1 MTPRNLL
8 FALFA
13 PAAVLWLMA
22 ALRLLLL
29 AGWPLPPFDPQ
40 AMTLPEIRL
49 AFGLMPRALVALLVG
64 AALGLA
70 GALMQRV
77 LRNPLADPTVLGVS
91 SGAQLALVAATL
103 LAPALL
109 EFGRLPVA
117 LLGGGAAA
125 ALVMGLAARRGFEPA
140 GVAISGM
147 LVGLLATGLATALTL
162 ARGEYL
168 LSLVIWNGGALV
180 QQDWS
185 GVWRLAIVLLGAS
198 LAAALLLRPLRVLA
212 LGAATAGSLGLRVGW
227 LRAGVMAVAVLL
239 AAFVA
244 AEVGMVGFI
253 GLAAPTLA
261 RALPLRTEAARLGA
275 TMLIGAGLL
284 WLCDG
289 VVLLLADQFGEM
301 FPTGALTGL
310 LGAPLLL
317 WLLHRLTGRSLPQRE
332 GAAHTRAAHP
342 QRRIAGLL
350 ALCLAGA
357 ALLMMLGRGPD
368 GWMLLD
374 AARLDGF
381 LPLRLPRLVG
391 AMAAGALLAG
401 AGAILQRLTANPLAS
416 PEVLGV
422 SGGAAL
428 GYAAVVF
435 VAPAAGLLWLGLGAA
450 AGAAGVLVPVLVLT
464 LRSGAAPERMLLA
477 GLGFGAMASAVLS
490 AMMAVGDA
498 RAWAVLNWLAGSAAG
513 ISGMGAATLALL
525 ALGLAASIVAMG
537 RWLAILPL
545 GPQVAGGLG
554 LPRAARVAAIAAA
567 GVATGTATVLV
578 GPMSFAGLMAPHLAR
593 AMGLVTPVAQALG
606 AMVLGALLMT
616 VADAGARFATFPYD
630 LPLGLFATLIG
641 TPWLLLLMMRRVR

>member
-1 MTPRNLL
+1 MTLRRLL
-8 FALFA
+8 IALFA
-13 PAAVLWLMA
+13 PAALLWLLA
-22 ALRLLLL
+22 ATRLLPL
-29 AGWPLPPFDPQ
+29 ADWPLPPFDPP
-40 AMTLPEIRL
+40 TLSLPEIRL
-49 AFGLMPRALVALLVG
+49 VFGLMPRALVALLVG

-103 LAPALL
+103 LAPGLL
-109 EFGRLPVA
+109 AFGRLPVA
-117 LLGGGAAA
+117 LAGAGGAA
-125 ALVMGLAARRGFEPA
+125 ALVMALAARRGFEPA
-140 GVAISGM
+140 TVAISGM

-185 GVWRLAIVLLGAS
+185 GVWRLGAVLLAAT

-261 RALPLRTEAARLGA
+261 RALALRTETARLAA

-289 VVLLLADQFGEM
+289 AVLLLADRLGEM

-317 WLLHRLTGRSLPQRE
+317 WLLQRLTGRSPPPRE
-332 GAAHTRAAHP
+332 GTAPARAAHP
-342 QRRIAGLL
+342 TRRIAGLL
-350 ALCLAGA
+350 ALCLAGG
-357 ALLMMLGRGPD
+357 ALLLVLGRGPE
-368 GWMLLD
+368 GWVLLD
-374 AARLDGF
+374 AASLADF

-435 VAPAAGLLWLGLGAA
+435 IAPAAGLIWLGLGAA
-450 AGAAGVLVPVLVLT
+450 IGAAAVLVPVLMLA
-464 LRSGAAPERMLLA
+464 LRSGATPERLLLA
-477 GLGFGAMASAVLS
+477 GLGIGALASAVLS

-498 RAWAVLNWLAGSAAG
+498 RAWAVLGWLAGSAAG
-513 ISGMGAATLALL
+513 IGAGEAALL
-525 ALGLAASIVAMG
+525 ACLALALAACIAAMA

-545 GPQVAGGLG
+545 GAQVASGLG
-554 LPRAARVAAIAAA
+554 LPPAARALAIACA
-567 GVATGTATVLV
+567 GIATGAATVLV

-593 AMGLVTPVAQALG
+593 ALGLVTPRAQAIG
-606 AMVLGALLMT
+606 AMALGALLMT
-616 VADAGARFATFPYD
+616 AADAGARFATFPYD
-630 LPLGLFATLIG
+630 LPLGLFATLLG
-641 TPWLLLLMMRRVR
+641 TPWLLALMMRSPR

>member
-1 MTPRNLL
+1 MTLRRLL
-8 FALFA
+8 IALFA
-13 PAAVLWLMA
+13 PAALLWLLA
-22 ALRLLLL
+22 ATRLLPL
-29 AGWPLPPFDPQ
+29 AGWPLPPFDAQ

-103 LAPALL
+103 LAPGLL
-109 EFGRLPVA
+109 AFGRLPVA
-117 LLGGGAAA
+117 LLGGGLAA
-125 ALVMGLAARRGFEPA
+125 ALVMALAARRGFEPA
-140 GVAISGM
+140 TVAISGM
-147 LVGLLATGLATALTL
+147 LVGLLASGLATALTL

-185 GVWRLAIVLLGAS
+185 GVWRLGGVLLGCT
-198 LAAALLLRPLRVLA
+198 LAAALLLRPLRLLA
-212 LGAATAGSLGLRVGW
+212 LGAATAGALGLRVGW
-227 LRAGVMAVAVLL
+227 LRAGVMALAVLL
-239 AAFVA
+239 SAFVA

-261 RALPLRTEAARLGA
+261 RALPLRTEGARLVA
-275 TMLIGAGLL
+275 PMLIGAALL
-284 WLCDG
+284 WLCDAT
-289 VVLLLADQFGEM
+289 VLLLADRFGEM

-317 WLLHRLTGRSLPQRE
+317 WLLHRLTGRSLPPSE
-332 GAAHTRAAHP
+332 TAPPARAAHP
-342 QRRIAGLL
+342 TRRIAGLL
-350 ALCLAGA
+350 LLTLAAA
-357 ALLMMLGRGPD
+357 ALLLLLGRGPD
-368 GWMLLD
+368 GWLLLEGD
-374 AARLDGF
+374 SLHGF

-401 AGAILQRLTANPLAS
+401 AGSILQRLTANPLAS

-435 VAPAAGLLWLGLGAA
+435 AAPAAGLVWLGLGAA
-450 AGAAGVLVPVLVLT
+450 TGAALVLVPVLLLA
-464 LRSGAAPERMLLA
+464 LRRGAAPERLLLA
-477 GLGFGAMASAVLS
+477 GLGIGAMASAVLT

-513 ISGMGAATLALL
+513 IGTDGAALL
-525 ALGLAASIVAMG
+525 AALALALAGLIAAMG

-545 GPQVAGGLG
+545 GAAVAGGLG
-554 LPRAARVAAIAAA
+554 LPVTARALAIAAA
-567 GVATGTATVLV
+567 GIATGTATVLV

-593 AMGLVTPVAQALG
+593 ALGLVTPVAQGIG
-606 AMVLGALLMT
+606 AMVLGALLL
-616 VADAGARFATFPYD
+616 VLADAGARFATFPYD
-630 LPLGLFATLIG
+630 LPLGLFATLLG
-641 TPWLLLLMMRRVR
+641 APWLLFLMMRRPR